1 MIFLQV
7 ETFTEPQKGEAHLS
21 AWPRKSMPLPKFS
34 ALVKTA
40 LKKGQIF
47 SILNLVIEES
57 ANHILANGD
66 MRSKTEYSAF
76 CEKLSEWYPCLGF
89 PGRYE
94 WVCFSACNFSCGPG

>member
-66 MRSKTEYSAF
+66 MWSKTEYSALR
-76 CEKLSEWYPCLGF
+76 KI
-89 PGRYE
+89 
-94 WVCFSACNFSCGPG
+94 V